1 MPNNQGTL
9 VFDAIRP
16 NAIGDDYPTAWSTE
30 IKGGLHTVTASSDRN
45 LITTKRREWGMM
57 CYVIDDNKTYQL
69 IYGYNSTT
77 ITDNNNWV
85 EFNGSNSS
93 GGEWI
98 NSVISVLLTEP
109 ALPSDGE
116 RYLVGVNPGDSITGT
131 NWSTQQPGVVAQWS
145 SSLSSWSYTTPLDGM
160 SVRVDNQDNSIYR
173 YEGDYPTGS
182 WEKEKESQ
190 VRYIDA
196 QQISGGSYSAISDPY
211 LNDYDKEIVYL
222 VKFSRVN
229 TGLSAS
235 LSINNLPHKTVKRIN
250 GQSLVDIVSNELSVN
265 YQYIVTYNGTF
276 FELLDPSN
284 MGGNGLDNKY
294 YITDTET
301 INVPLNTQYWIYG
314 DLTIDG
320 TLNNFGHVV
329 VANGDLT
336 VNNGYFNNLGTYSNI
351 YFAEINGL
359 GQANYI
365 PKWKTPFMLTATS
378 SIYDDSYQVSI
389 SSSTFSASGDIVFPK
404 GASSGYIL
412 TSDNNGYATWQK
424 GVNKFTA
431 TYSFFSNATQS
442 ITHNLNSSSIIFN
455 FWNDDTGE
463 PAVVN
468 VKKTGLNT
476 IDIMST
482 VTVLNGRVVIMS

>member
-301 INVPLNTQYWIYG
+301 I
-314 DLTIDG
+314 DRKS
-320 TLNNFGHVV
+320 VV
-329 VANGDLT
+329 
-336 VNNGYFNNLGTYSNI
+336 
-351 YFAEINGL
+351 
-359 GQANYI
+359 
-365 PKWKTPFMLTATS
+365 
-378 SIYDDSYQVSI
+378 
-389 SSSTFSASGDIVFPK
+389 
-404 GASSGYIL
+404 
-412 TSDNNGYATWQK
+412 
-424 GVNKFTA
+424 
-431 TYSFFSNATQS
+431 
-442 ITHNLNSSSIIFN
+442 
-455 FWNDDTGE
+455 
-463 PAVVN
+463 
-468 VKKTGLNT
+468 
-476 IDIMST
+476 
-482 VTVLNGRVVIMS
+482 